1 MWVACRGHGREHP
14 CTSHG
19 TALRNA
25 DARLHGRMCACSICV
40 RLRFLKDGHGMY
52 HCHPPPPQRGPPRP
66 PRWSI
71 PTPAPAVP
79 PVPSDRLD
87 ETAGASLHACVHTSG
102 AGFQGGDSTRD
113 GAVPSDGT
121 LRLTELHAGATKN
134 ALSAEEQPLI
144 YCVGAGVGVGVGV
157 GMGVGMCVR
166 CRLS

>member
-1 MWVACRGHGREHP
+1 MDVGSVQRAWARAPVYQPRHSTAERGCAP
-14 CTSHG
+14 
-19 TALRNA
+19 
-25 DARLHGRMCACSICV
+25 ARTHVRMLYLCSPSLPEGWAWYV
-40 RLRFLKDGHGMY
+40 PLPST
-52 HCHPPPPQRGPPRP
+52 PP
-66 PRWSI
+66 
-71 PTPAPAVP
+71 PAVP